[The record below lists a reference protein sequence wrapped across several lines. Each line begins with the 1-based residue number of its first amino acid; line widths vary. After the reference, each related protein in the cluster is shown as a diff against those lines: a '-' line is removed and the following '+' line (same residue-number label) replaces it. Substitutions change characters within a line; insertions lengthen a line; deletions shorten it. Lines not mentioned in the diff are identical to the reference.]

1 METLTIDDLTIEL
14 RRSKRRKT
22 ADLVVDRSGEIVFSI
37 PADFTKKKI
46 EGLVRSRLEWIYQ
59 TLGNKQK
66 LLHPKV
72 EKEFVTGE
80 GFYYLGK
87 KYRLKVIR
95 PESGEICPDA
105 LMLKNGRFC
114 LAAEVVDGG
123 LSHFQ
128 KWYSKQAKKWIDKE
142 LPKMA
147 ERVGV
152 KPGPVKIMDLK
163 NRWASCSKNGGL
175 NFHWRVI
182 LLPSAMIRYLIL
194 HELVHLLEH
203 SHNPRFYEIL
213 ERVAPD
219 YQESEDWLKL
229 NGDRYSL

>member
-1 METLTIDDLTIEL
+1 METLTIDDLSIEV

-22 ADLVVDRSGEIVFSI
+22 ADLVVDRGGEIVFSV
-37 PADFTKKKI
+37 PVDFTKKKI

-66 LLHPKV
+66 LLHTKV
-72 EKEFVTGE
+72 KKELVTGE
-80 GFYYLGK
+80 GFYYLGS
-87 KYRLKVIR
+87 KYRLKIIR
-95 PESGEICPDA
+95 AESGEICPGL

-114 LAAEVVDGG
+114 LAAEAVEEG
-123 LSHFQ
+123 LSYFQ
-128 KWYSKQAKKWIDKE
+128 KWYSKQAKKWIEKE

-182 LLPSAMIRYLIL
+182 LLPSAMVRYLIL
-194 HELVHLLEH
+194 HELVHLKEH
-203 SHNPRFYEIL
+203 SHSSVFYRIL

-219 YQESEDWLKL
+219 YLSCEEWLKL